1 MTEELSSNIS
11 WSDKLEKYFVST
23 AERAYCLSW
32 LHKKSEGLYSKR
44 KTFIDLPVIVLSG
57 VIAFLNAGSSSLF
70 ADDTKLSSISLGIG
84 SLFVSVLNTIGSYFS
99 WSKRAE
105 NHRLSGI
112 HYNKLY
118 RFITIE
124 LHLPRNERI
133 RCSDL
138 LKMVKESYD
147 RLLETSPAIPDNII
161 AEFKK
166 RFSNEKYESISRPE
180 EANGLESVSVYGDDI
195 KERKIED
202 LGLDSY
208 VNPVIKKVD
217 SLSGFSSNSNE

>member
-1 MTEELSSNIS
+1 MTEELSSNIT
-11 WSDKLEKYFVST
+11 WSEKLEKYFVST

-32 LHKKSEGLYSKR
+32 LHKKSEGMYSRR

-84 SLFVSVLNTIGSYFS
+84 SLFVSVLNTVGSYFS

-105 NHRLSGI
+105 NHRLSAI

-118 RFITIE
+118 RFINIE
-124 LHLPRNERI
+124 LHLPRKERI

-147 RLLETSPAIPDNII
+147 RLLETSPAIPEEII

-166 RFSNEKYESISRPE
+166 RFSIEKYESISKPE
-180 EANGLESVSVYGDDI
+180 EANGLEGVSVYGDDE
-195 KERKIED
+195 KERKVEE

-208 VNPVIKKVD
+208 VNPSIKKVD
-217 SLSGFSSNSNE
+217 SLGGFSEAN

>member
-1 MTEELSSNIS
+1 MSEELSSNIT
-11 WSDKLEKYFVST
+11 WSEKLEKYFVST

-32 LHKKSEGLYSKR
+32 LHKKSEGMYSRR

-84 SLFVSVLNTIGSYFS
+84 SLFVSILNTVGSYFS

-105 NHRLSGI
+105 NHRLSAI

-118 RFITIE
+118 RFINIE
-124 LHLPRNERI
+124 LHLPRKERI

-147 RLLETSPAIPDNII
+147 RLLETSPAIPDEII

-166 RFSNEKYESISRPE
+166 RFSIEKYESISKPE
-180 EANGLESVSVYGDDI
+180 EANGLEGVSVYGDDE
-195 KERKIED
+195 KERKVEE
-202 LGLDSY
+202 LALDSY
-208 VNPVIKKVD
+208 VNPSIKKVD
-217 SLSGFSSNSNE
+217 SLGGFSEK

>member
-1 MTEELSSNIS
+1 MTEELSSNIT
-11 WSDKLEKYFVST
+11 WSEKLEKYFVST

-32 LHKKSEGLYSKR
+32 LHKKSEGMYSRR

-84 SLFVSVLNTIGSYFS
+84 SLFVSILNTVGSYFS

-105 NHRLSGI
+105 NHRLSAI

-118 RFITIE
+118 RFINIE
-124 LHLPRNERI
+124 LHLPRKERI

-147 RLLETSPAIPDNII
+147 RLLETSPAIPDEII

-166 RFSNEKYESISRPE
+166 RFSIEKYESISKPE
-180 EANGLESVSVYGDDI
+180 EANGLEGVSVYGDDE
-195 KERKIED
+195 KERKVEE
-202 LGLDSY
+202 LALDSY
-208 VNPVIKKVD
+208 VNPSIKKVD
-217 SLSGFSSNSNE
+217 SLGGFSEK